1 MQMSRNALDRSVQP
15 LDGRL
20 KGGHK
25 SHGGGVALWR
35 DGRRSS

>member
-1 MQMSRNALDRSVQP
+1 MSCKALDRSVPP

-20 KGGHK
+20 KGEHK
-25 SHGGGVALWR
+25 SHGGAADVALWR